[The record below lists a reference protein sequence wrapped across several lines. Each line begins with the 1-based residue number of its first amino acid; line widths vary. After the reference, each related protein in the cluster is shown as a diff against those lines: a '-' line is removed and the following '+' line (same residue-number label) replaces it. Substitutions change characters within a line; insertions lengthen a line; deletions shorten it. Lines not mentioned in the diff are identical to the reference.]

1 MDYRLWKAVLDL
13 DFELDA
19 DRAVVTMPCREVS
32 AVLRRCRWVD
42 HCSVSN
48 AVLTTTPV
56 LRKLKPNEE
65 ASTKSSGDSSNEFSE
80 SMGSKPREGFI
91 KAHEEELIRCAND
104 HMDAHNPSCDS
115 GQLERKRVNCE
126 SDISESSVDSQCS
139 RDRRDPELCAV
150 DSRGAGGVVRS
161 SENECREN
169 GSGFPKDSQAQRSLV
184 RFP

>member
-32 AVLRRCRWVD
+32 AVLRRF
-42 HCSVSN
+42 
-48 AVLTTTPV
+48 